1 MTGQPSLWDQ
11 TGGKVGHDHPQT
23 SHTAARQVKSGS
35 QQALILLALWDGPAT
50 AYRLSTGGRVVNKG
64 GYPVAP
70 NQIATRLGELR
81 DRGWVIYLR
90 TFEGGPVVEEP
101 AGYATPDEAPSRTA
115 DPHRSTPA
123 CRSVAPPPHA
133 CRGSSVLPGSDRRL
147 RRGSRR
153 SHRRTTSLSTLG
165 VST

>member
-90 TFEGGPVVEEP
+90 TFEGGPVVEE
-101 AGYATPDEAPSRTA
+101 TPTPGTSGQVQTLTALGRSEAI
-115 DPHRSTPA
+115 
-123 CRSVAPPPHA
+123 
-133 CRGSSVLPGSDRRL
+133 RL
-147 RRGSRR
+147 RHAR
-153 SHRRTTSLSTLG
+153 
-165 VST
+165 

>member
-11 TGGKVGHDHPQT
+11 TGGKVGNDHPQT

-50 AYRLSTGGRVVNKG
+50 AFTLSVEGNITNSA

-81 DRGWVIYLR
+81 DRGWVTYLR
-90 TFEGGPVVEEP
+90 TFEGGPIYEEITTP
-101 AGYATPDEAPSRTA
+101 GNSGQVQKLTDAGRREAA
-115 DPHRSTPA
+115 
-123 CRSVAPPPHA
+123 
-133 CRGSSVLPGSDRRL
+133 RL
-147 RRGSRR
+147 RHAR
-153 SHRRTTSLSTLG
+153 
-165 VST
+165 

>member
-23 SHTAARQVKSGS
+23 SHTAARQVRSGS
-35 QQALILLALWDGPAT
+35 QQALILLALWDGPST

-81 DRGWVIYLR
+81 DRGWVTYLR
-90 TFEGGPVVEEP
+90 TFKGGPIYEETTTP
-101 AGYATPDEAPSRTA
+101 GNSGQVQKLTDAGRSEAI
-115 DPHRSTPA
+115 
-123 CRSVAPPPHA
+123 
-133 CRGSSVLPGSDRRL
+133 RL
-147 RRGSRR
+147 RHTR
-153 SHRRTTSLSTLG
+153 
-165 VST
+165 